1 MDSDIPQGQG
11 QQGVDEDLADDNEDA
26 DDEATVEDL
35 GVDEYLA
42 GVRAQKIKLEKEDD
56 FVRRLADPTKPN
68 QEEIEAHELRGHVEY
83 RNWCPHCVK
92 TRGRSLPHRNLA
104 GRERKIPEY
113 SFDYAFPGDEF
124 GFKWTVLA
132 GREKYQ
138 DLGWLRQ
145 CLRRDTSRE
154 DLQ

>member
-1 MDSDIPQGQG
+1 MPTQPNREE
-11 QQGVDEDLADDNEDA
+11 VEKHM
-26 DDEATVEDL
+26 ATHL
-35 GVDEYLA
+35 P
-42 GVRAQKIKLEKEDD
+42 
-56 FVRRLADPTKPN
+56 F
-68 QEEIEAHELRGHVEY
+68 

-132 GREKYQ
+132 GREKLSKSWMATSVPKKGYVEE
-138 DLGWLRQ
+138 RFAVEK
-145 CLRRDTSRE
+145 CLEYR
-154 DLQ
+154 